1 MERLKENQEEMLT
14 IQEYGKNELEA
25 FISYWDKMSED
36 LKNREIDEDNS
47 NEILTNFEKN
57 RMSIYIF
64 RKAYE
69 FDLNDNGKLKLTESK
84 LHTSLAIARS
94 NYRSKHKTILERL
107 IDNMGGFLHI
117 FGKGNN

>member
-69 FDLNDNGKLKLTESK
+69 FDLNDNSKLKLTESK

-107 IDNMGGFLHI
+107 IDNIGGFLHI